1 MYRTEKKELF
11 VRGFVVTCFCREKIA
26 KLVTLFWRTFV
37 VINKEQIQNVL
48 KTVIDPLMG
57 IDYVAA
63 RMVNIDEAG
72 AKVTIQLGYP
82 AKRYIDDVKA
92 NVEKAFAASGLE
104 IEVAVEQ
111 KIVAHA
117 VQRTLKVLP
126 NVKNIIAV
134 SSGKGGV
141 GKSTVAANVALA
153 LSEQGARV
161 GMLDADIY
169 GPSQPLMLGAYGRP
183 MTNDGQ
189 NMNPIE
195 SLGLQIN
202 SIGFLI
208 DPDEPMIWRG
218 PLVAQALTQLLTQ
231 TAWNELD
238 YLVIDMPPGTGDIQ
252 LTLSQTVPVTGAIVV
267 TTPQDIALLDAKKG
281 LKMFQKV
288 NVPILGIVENMSMFK
303 CPNCGHME
311 HIFGEG
317 GAKRMSETYHVDV
330 LGQLPLDS
338 KIREEAD
345 SGAPT
350 VVASPDSYAA
360 EVYREIALKAAA
372 AIAKTAKDMSLKM
385 PTIKVENN

>member
-1 MYRTEKKELF
+1 MTKREEILQ
-11 VRGFVVTCFCREKIA
+11 VLSSVT
-26 KLVTLFWRTFV
+26 
-37 VINKEQIQNVL
+37 
-48 KTVIDPLMG
+48 DPWMNT
-57 IDYVAA
+57 DYVSA
-63 RMVNIDEAG
+63 RM
-72 AKVTIQLGYP
+72 AKISDDAQAVTIQLGYP
-82 AKRYIDDVKA
+82 AKTVKKDIELKLQDA
-92 NVEKAFAASGLE
+92 FQKAG
-104 IEVAVEQ
+104 IQVQVTVEQ
-111 KIVAHA
+111 KIIAHA

-141 GKSTVAANVALA
+141 GKSTVAANLALA
-153 LSEQGARV
+153 LSAEGARV
-161 GMLDADIY
+161 GVLDADIY
-169 GPSQPLMLGAYGRP
+169 GPSQPMMLGALGRP

-195 SLGLQIN
+195 TLGLEVN

-231 TAWNELD
+231 TNWHDLD

-281 LKMFQKV
+281 LRMFQKV
-288 NVPILGIVENMSMFK
+288 NVPILGVVENMSIFV
-303 CPNCGHME
+303 CPECGHAE

-317 GAKRMSETYHVDV
+317 GAKRLSDTYHVDV
-330 LGQLPLDS
+330 LGQLPLDA

-350 VVASPDSYAA
+350 VASSPESMAGKI
-360 EVYREIALKAAA
+360 YREIALKAAA

-385 PTIKVENN
+385 PSVRVENN

>member
-1 MYRTEKKELF
+1 MTKREEILQ
-11 VRGFVVTCFCREKIA
+11 VLSSVT
-26 KLVTLFWRTFV
+26 
-37 VINKEQIQNVL
+37 
-48 KTVIDPLMG
+48 DPWMNT
-57 IDYVAA
+57 DYVSA
-63 RMVNIDEAG
+63 RM
-72 AKVTIQLGYP
+72 AKISDDAQAVTIQLGYP
-82 AKRYIDDVKA
+82 AKSVKKDIELKLQDA
-92 NVEKAFAASGLE
+92 FQKAG
-104 IEVAVEQ
+104 IQVQVTVEQ
-111 KIVAHA
+111 KIIAHA

-141 GKSTVAANVALA
+141 GKSTVAANLALA
-153 LSEQGARV
+153 LSAEGARV
-161 GMLDADIY
+161 GVLDADIY
-169 GPSQPLMLGAYGRP
+169 GPSQPMMLGVLGRP

-195 SLGLQIN
+195 TLGLEVN

-231 TAWNELD
+231 TNWHDLD
-238 YLVIDMPPGTGDIQ
+238 YLVID
-252 LTLSQTVPVTGAIVV
+252 TGAIVV

-281 LKMFQKV
+281 LRMFQKV
-288 NVPILGIVENMSMFK
+288 NVPILGVVENMSIFV
-303 CPNCGHME
+303 CPECGHAE

-317 GAKRMSETYHVDV
+317 GAKRLSDTYHVDV
-330 LGQLPLDS
+330 LGQLPLDA

-350 VVASPDSYAA
+350 VVSSPESMAGKI
-360 EVYREIALKAAA
+360 YREIALKAAA

-385 PTIKVENN
+385 PSVRVENN

>member
-1 MYRTEKKELF
+1 MTKREEILQ
-11 VRGFVVTCFCREKIA
+11 VLSSVT
-26 KLVTLFWRTFV
+26 
-37 VINKEQIQNVL
+37 
-48 KTVIDPLMG
+48 DPWMNT
-57 IDYVAA
+57 DYVSA
-63 RMVNIDEAG
+63 RM
-72 AKVTIQLGYP
+72 AKISDDAQAVTIQLGYP
-82 AKRYIDDVKA
+82 AKSVKKDIELKLQDA
-92 NVEKAFAASGLE
+92 FQKAG
-104 IEVAVEQ
+104 IQVQVTVEQ
-111 KIVAHA
+111 KIIAHA
-117 VQRTLKVLP
+117 VQRTLKVLS

-141 GKSTVAANVALA
+141 GKSTVAANLALA
-153 LSEQGARV
+153 LSAE
-161 GMLDADIY
+161 
-169 GPSQPLMLGAYGRP
+169 GPSQPMMLGALGRP

-195 SLGLQIN
+195 TLGLEVN

-231 TAWNELD
+231 TNWHDLD

-281 LKMFQKV
+281 LRMFQKV
-288 NVPILGIVENMSMFK
+288 NVPILGVVENMSIFV
-303 CPNCGHME
+303 CPECGHAE

-317 GAKRMSETYHVDV
+317 GAKRLSDTYHVDV
-330 LGQLPLDS
+330 LGQLPLDA

-350 VVASPDSYAA
+350 VVSSPESMAGKI
-360 EVYREIALKAAA
+360 YREIALKAAA

-385 PTIKVENN
+385 PSVRVENN

>member
-1 MYRTEKKELF
+1 MNQKEAILK
-11 VRGFVVTCFCREKIA
+11 VMGTVVDP
-26 KLVTLFWRTFV
+26 WM
-37 VINKEQIQNVL
+37 NK
-48 KTVIDPLMG
+48 
-57 IDYVAA
+57 DYLSA
-63 RMVNIDEAG
+63 RMVNVSEDALSV
-72 AKVTIQLGYP
+72 KVQLGYP
-82 AKRYIDDVKA
+82 ARSVKEEIRA
-92 NVEKAFAASGLE
+92 NIEKALKEAGLNVQVE
-104 IEVAVEQ
+104 VEQ

-141 GKSTVAANVALA
+141 GKSTVAANIALA
-153 LSEQGARV
+153 LAAEGAKV
-161 GMLDADIY
+161 GVLDADIY
-169 GPSQPLMLGAYGRP
+169 GPSQPMMLGALGRP

-195 SLGLQIN
+195 SLGLEIN

-231 TAWNELD
+231 TNWHDLD
-238 YLVIDMPPGTGDIQ
+238 YLIIDMPPGTGDIQ

-281 LKMFQKV
+281 LRMFQKV
-288 NVPILGIVENMSMFK
+288 NVPILGLVENMSVFV
-303 CPNCGHME
+303 CPECGHVE

-330 LGQLPLDS
+330 LGQLPLDA

-345 SGAPT
+345 SGSPT
-350 VVASPDSYAA
+350 VISSPDSLAGKI
-360 EVYREIALKAAA
+360 YREIALKAAA

-385 PTIKVENN
+385 PSVRVENN

>member
-1 MYRTEKKELF
+1 M
-11 VRGFVVTCFCREKIA
+11 GSVVDP
-26 KLVTLFWRTFV
+26 WM
-37 VINKEQIQNVL
+37 
-48 KTVIDPLMG
+48 KT
-57 IDYVAA
+57 DYVSA
-63 RMVNIDEAG
+63 RMVKVSDDAETVTVEVGYPIKSVTAEIVENVQKALKTAGID
-72 AKVTIQLGYP
+72 AKV
-82 AKRYIDDVKA
+82 
-92 NVEKAFAASGLE
+92 E
-104 IEVAVEQ
+104 VEQ

-126 NVKNIIAV
+126 NVKNIIAI

-153 LSEQGARV
+153 LAAEGAKV
-161 GMLDADIY
+161 GVLDADIY
-169 GPSQPLMLGAYGRP
+169 GPSQPMMLGALGRP

-189 NMNPIE
+189 NMNPIV
-195 SLGLQIN
+195 SLGLEIN

-231 TAWNELD
+231 TNWNDLD

-281 LKMFQKV
+281 LRMFQKV
-288 NVPILGIVENMSMFK
+288 NVPILGLVENMSVFV
-303 CPNCGHME
+303 CPKCGHVE
-311 HIFGEG
+311 HIFGVG

-330 LGQLPLDS
+330 LGQLPLDA

-350 VVASPDSYAA
+350 VVSSPDSLARKI
-360 EVYREIALKAAA
+360 YREIALKAAA

-385 PTIKVENN
+385 PSVRVENN

>member
-1 MYRTEKKELF
+1 MNQKEEILK
-11 VRGFVVTCFCREKIA
+11 VMGTVLDPWMNMDYHAALDCKVADDASSVT
-26 KLVTLFWRTFV
+26 V
-37 VINKEQIQNVL
+37 
-48 KTVIDPLMG
+48 
-57 IDYVAA
+57 
-63 RMVNIDEAG
+63 
-72 AKVTIQLGYP
+72 QLGYP
-82 AKRYIDDVKA
+82 AKSVKDEVKNKIKEELSA
-92 NVEKAFAASGLE
+92 AGLNVEVK
-104 IEVAVEQ
+104 VEQ
-111 KIVAHA
+111 NIIAHA

-153 LSEQGARV
+153 LAAEGAKV
-161 GMLDADIY
+161 GVLDADIY
-169 GPSQPLMLGAYGRP
+169 GPSQPMMLGALGRP

-189 NMNPIE
+189 NMNPIV
-195 SLGLQIN
+195 SLGLEIN

-231 TAWNELD
+231 TNWHDLD

-281 LKMFQKV
+281 LRMFQKV
-288 NVPILGIVENMSMFK
+288 NVPILGLVENMSLFV
-303 CPNCGHME
+303 CPECGHVE

-330 LGQLPLDS
+330 LGQLPLDA

-350 VVASPDSYAA
+350 VISSPDSLAGKI
-360 EVYREIALKAAA
+360 YREIALKAAA

-385 PTIKVENN
+385 PRVRVENN

>member
-1 MYRTEKKELF
+1 MSSKE
-11 VRGFVVTCFCREKIA
+11 T
-26 KLVTLFWRTFV
+26 
-37 VINKEQIQNVL
+37 IQNVL
-48 KTVIDPLMG
+48 KTVVDPLLG
-57 IDYVAA
+57 IDYLAA
-63 RMVNIDEAG
+63 RMVQIDPEKAQV
-72 AKVTIQLGYP
+72 KVQLGYP
-82 AKRYIDDVKA
+82 AKSYKEKVKELL
-92 NVEKAFAASGLE
+92 EKAFQAANLAV
-104 IEVAVEQ
+104 EVIVEQ
-111 KIVAHA
+111 KIIAHA

-153 LSEQGARV
+153 LAEQGAKV
-161 GMLDADIY
+161 GVLDADIY
-169 GPSQPLMLGAYGRP
+169 GPSQPLMLGAFGRP
-183 MTNDGQ
+183 ITNDGTH
-189 NMNPIE
+189 MNPVQSHGI
-195 SLGLQIN
+195 QIN

-208 DPDEPMIWRG
+208 DAEEPMIWRG

-231 TAWNELD
+231 TNWDDLD

-303 CPNCGHME
+303 CPKCGHLE

-330 LGQLPLDS
+330 LGQLPLDAA
-338 KIREEAD
+338 IRQQAD
-345 SGAPT
+345 SGEPT
-350 VVASPDSYAA
+350 IVSSPDSYAA
-360 EVYREIALKAAA
+360 KVYREIALKAAA

-385 PTIKVENN
+385 PSIKVENN

>member
-1 MYRTEKKELF
+1 MGR
-11 VRGFVVTCFCREKIA
+11 VVDP
-26 KLVTLFWRTFV
+26 WM
-37 VINKEQIQNVL
+37 
-48 KTVIDPLMG
+48 KT
-57 IDYVAA
+57 DYLSA
-63 RMVNIDEAG
+63 RMVKVADDAES
-72 AKVTIQLGYP
+72 VTIELGYP
-82 AKRYIDDVKA
+82 AASVKDEIQA
-92 NVEKAFAASGLE
+92 LVENALAAEGLQ
-104 IEVAVEQ
+104 VKVNVEQ
-111 KIVAHA
+111 KIIAHA

-141 GKSTVAANVALA
+141 GKSTVAANIALA
-153 LSEQGARV
+153 AEGAKV
-161 GMLDADIY
+161 GVLDADIY
-169 GPSQPLMLGAYGRP
+169 GPSQPMMLGALGRP

-189 NMNPIE
+189 NMNPIVSHGIE
-195 SLGLQIN
+195 IN

-231 TAWNELD
+231 TNWHNLD

-281 LKMFQKV
+281 LRMFQKV
-288 NVPILGIVENMSMFK
+288 NVPILGLVENMSVFV
-303 CPNCGHME
+303 CPQCGHVE

-330 LGQLPLDS
+330 LGQLPLDA

-350 VVASPDSYAA
+350 VISSPQSLAGK
-360 EVYREIALKAAA
+360 VYREIALKAAA

-385 PTIKVENN
+385 PSVRVENN

>member
-1 MYRTEKKELF
+1 MSYKE
-11 VRGFVVTCFCREKIA
+11 
-26 KLVTLFWRTFV
+26 
-37 VINKEQIQNVL
+37 NVMNAL
-48 KTVIDPLMG
+48 KSVIDPWMG

-63 RMVNIDEAG
+63 RMVKVDESAQTV
-72 AKVTIQLGYP
+72 KIELGYP
-82 AKRYIDDVKA
+82 ARHMIESVKG
-92 NVEKAFAASGLE
+92 NVEAALKTAG
-104 IEVAVEQ
+104 IEAAVEVEQ

-141 GKSTVAANVALA
+141 GKSTVSANVALA
-153 LSEQGARV
+153 LAAEGAKV
-161 GMLDADIY
+161 GVLDADIY
-169 GPSQPLMLGAYGRP
+169 GPSQPTMLGAMGRP
-183 MTNDGQ
+183 VSADGQ
-189 NMNPIE
+189 TMNPITAH
-195 SLGLQIN
+195 GLDIS
-202 SIGFLI
+202 SIGFLV

-218 PLVAQALTQLLTQ
+218 PLVAQALQQLLMQ
-231 TAWNELD
+231 TNWNQLD

-288 NVPILGIVENMSMFK
+288 NVPILGIVENMAMYK
-303 CPNCGHME
+303 CPNCGHLE

-317 GAKRMSETYHVDV
+317 GARRMSEQYKVEV

-350 VVASPDSYAA
+350 VVGSPDSDAA
-360 EVYREIALKAAA
+360 RIYRDIAMKAAA